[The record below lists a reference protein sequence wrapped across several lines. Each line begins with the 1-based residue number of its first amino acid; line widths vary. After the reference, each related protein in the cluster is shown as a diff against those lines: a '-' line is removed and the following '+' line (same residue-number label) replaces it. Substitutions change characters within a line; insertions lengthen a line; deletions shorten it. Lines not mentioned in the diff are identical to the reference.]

1 MITDVSVLPALS
13 PEMLAKEV
21 NDMIEHNFEG
31 LIQILYR
38 LDVSEQKLKEVLAAN
53 QQQDAGKL
61 ITAVILERLAQR
73 EKTRKSFPANPDIP
87 EADKW

>member
-1 MITDVSVLPALS
+1 MITDISILPTLT

-21 NDMIEHNFEG
+21 NEMIAHNFEG

-38 LDVSEQKLKEVLAAN
+38 LDVSEQKLKAVLAAN
-53 QQQDAGKL
+53 QQEDAGKL

-73 EKTRKSFPANPDIP
+73 EKTRNSFTSNPDIP
-87 EADKW
+87 EADRW

>member
-1 MITDVSVLPALS
+1 MITDISILPTLT

-21 NDMIEHNFEG
+21 NDMIVHNFEG

-53 QQQDAGKL
+53 QQEDAGKL

-73 EKTRKSFPANPDIP
+73 EKARKSFTVNPNIP
-87 EADKW
+87 EEERW

>member
-1 MITDVSVLPALS
+1 MITDISTLPTLT

-21 NDMIEHNFEG
+21 NDMIVHNFEG

-53 QQQDAGKL
+53 QQEDAGKL

-73 EKTRKSFPANPDIP
+73 ENARKSFTVNPNIP
-87 EADKW
+87 EEERW